1 MAKYQ
6 VKVSES
12 AYKELLLHKKAGN
25 KSDLRKIASIFKE
38 LELHPY
44 EGIGKPELL
53 KYSLKGFWSRRI
65 NKKDRIIY
73 KIEDEKVLV
82 YVVSA
87 KGHYFDK

>member
-1 MAKYQ
+1 M
-6 VKVSES
+6 
-12 AYKELLLHKKAGN
+12 
-25 KSDLRKIASIFKE
+25 
-38 LELHPY
+38 ELHPC